1 MTDLL
6 EDLKNY
12 LYFLEQ
18 LFSWYGHIFL
28 NLGYFP
34 SGSSIILADEF
45 SREPSS
51 FLSHIEGDEQ
61 VLPIDPISD
70 LGINKINV
78 LMFDDAE

>member
-1 MTDLL
+1 MEFIYAIVPLC
-6 EDLKNY
+6 
-12 LYFLEQ
+12 FV
-18 LFSWYGHIFL
+18 
-28 NLGYFP
+28 
-34 SGSSIILADEF
+34 DEF

-61 VLPIDPISD
+61 VQPIDPISD